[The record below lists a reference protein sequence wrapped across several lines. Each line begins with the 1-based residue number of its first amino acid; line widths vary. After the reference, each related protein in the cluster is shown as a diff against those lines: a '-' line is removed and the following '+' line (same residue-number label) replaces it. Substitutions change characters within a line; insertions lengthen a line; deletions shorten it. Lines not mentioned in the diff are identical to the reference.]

1 MNRFASAPW
10 PLKAAYAG
18 VLAAAALGLLTVVAV
33 GVALAGLKRLSA
45 HLDAAAVPAWL
56 WYFRHDPEVRRWLG
70 IGMGAAMTGS
80 LALVMGVA
88 RTLRPPLHGA
98 ARWASGPEIRRAGF
112 RARNGLLLGREGGR
126 LLQFGGP
133 EHVLLYA
140 PTRTG
145 KGVGVV
151 IPNLLAWPDS
161 VVVLDVKRENWE
173 ATAGFRAAHGQQV
186 FLFDPLDAEGR
197 TARYNPLG
205 HIRRDDPIEVLDELQ
220 KLAVMLFPAP
230 PNTDPFWAEAARTG
244 FIGVGA
250 YIAETPERTFS
261 LGSIYA
267 ELTQADA
274 RARLAAIA
282 SQRAAQGRPLSTG
295 CSNALADFASSS
307 ENTFASIKQT
317 LTSRMNL
324 WLNPRV
330 CAATEE
336 SDFDLRQLRSR
347 RMSIYLGVS
356 PDNLSRVAPLYN
368 LFLQQLVELSVR
380 ERPQGGRHQI
390 PVLLLLDEFARLGHA
405 EVLAKAFAFVAGY
418 GLRLLPVLQSPAQ
431 LRAEYGPDLAQEII
445 ANCGAEI
452 AFAPK
457 ELKVAQD
464 LSERLGAYTYKA
476 RSQSAPTLLSKGNRS
491 TNESDQR
498 RLLNLPQ
505 ELMQMPP
512 DRLLVLRAGLP
523 PVRGRKIVYWRDRAF
538 TRRLKP
544 PPELPVRAGVTVA
557 AAPAI
562 RSPDPPPRP
571 HRPRGDGDLGAP
583 AASRSQRPRGGSL
596 GRPLPRR
603 GGGPGQG
610 AYPCLIPP
618 TPSARWA
625 PRPSARWATCPS
637 GCAAATTP
645 RPKPE
650 SIATTST
657 PR

>member
-1 MNRFASAPW
+1 MSRFASAPW

-18 VLAAAALGLLTVVAV
+18 TLGTAALGLLGAV
-33 GVALAGLKRLSA
+33 TLTVALAGLKRLSPQ
-45 HLDAAAVPAWL
+45 LDAAAVPAWF
-56 WYFRHDPEVRRWLG
+56 WYFRHDPQVRRWLA
-70 IGMGAAMTGS
+70 IGATTTVTGA
-80 LALVMGVA
+80 LAVAMGVV
-88 RTLRPPLHGA
+88 RRLRPPLHGA
-98 ARWASGPEIRRAGF
+98 ARWASEPEIRRAGF
-112 RARNGLLLGREGGR
+112 RSPGGLLLGRQGGR

-173 ATAGFRAAHGQQV
+173 ASAGFRAAHGQAV

-205 HIRRDDPIEVLDELQ
+205 HIRRGDPIEVLDELQ

-230 PNTDPFWAEAARTG
+230 PGADPFWAEAARTG

-261 LGSIYA
+261 LGAIYA
-267 ELTQADA
+267 ELTRGDA
-274 RARLAAIA
+274 RARLGAAA
-282 SQRAAQGRPLSTG
+282 ATRAAEGRALSLG
-295 CSNALADFASSS
+295 CANALADFASSS
-307 ENTFASIKQT
+307 ENTFASIRQT

-330 CAATEE
+330 CAATED

-347 RMSIYLGVS
+347 RMSIYLAVT
-356 PDNLSRVAPLYN
+356 PDNLTRVAPLYN
-368 LFLQQLVELSVR
+368 LLFQQLVDLNTR
-380 ERPQGGRHQI
+380 ERPVGGRHPI

-418 GLRLLPVLQSPAQ
+418 GLRLLPVLQSPSQ

-445 ANCGAEI
+445 ANCAAEI

-457 ELKVAQD
+457 ELKVAQE

-505 ELMQMPP
+505 ELLQMPQ
-512 DRLLVLRAGLP
+512 DRLLVLHAGLP
-523 PVRGRKIVYWRDRAF
+523 PIRGRKIVYWRERLF
-538 TRRLKP
+538 TRRVRP
-544 PPELPVRAGVTVA
+544 PPQVA
-557 AAPAI
+557 A
-562 RSPDPPPRP
+562 RP
-571 HRPRGDGDLGAP
+571 IAQPLTATP
-583 AASRSQRPRGGSL
+583 AADPLVMQL
-596 GRPLPRR
+596 GPLAVSEAETLAPLP
-603 GGGPGQG
+603 PIG
-610 AYPCLIPP
+610 A
-618 TPSARWA
+618 SAEAVEDWVDRYLD
-625 PRPSARWATCPS
+625 
-637 GCAAATTP
+637 AAATVPT
-645 RPKPE
+645 KE
-650 SIATTST
+650 AVHG
-657 PR
+657 